1 MQADNRFC
9 RNCPHHRDGHITAYN
24 FDKMEHP
31 LAFRVCYGEDK
42 VKIKDLYYIEF
53 CECGEYVP
61 KDNLEYLEW
70 CVDKRRSYETTK
82 R

>member
-9 RNCPHHRDGHITAYN
+9 RNCSHHRDGHIKHA
-24 FDKMEHP
+24 HP
-31 LAFRVCYGEDK
+31 HLIFGQLVSRACYGRPSNES
-42 VKIKDLYYIEF
+42 IGAPGICYCEEYI
-53 CECGEYVP
+53 P

-70 CVDKRRSYETTK
+70 CVDKRRSYETAK

>member
-9 RNCPHHRDGHITAYN
+9 RNCHHHRDGHITRSHMHLLSQRLVGQA
-24 FDKMEHP
+24 
-31 LAFRVCYGEDK
+31 CYGNETREGARGNC
-42 VKIKDLYYIEF
+42 YCPEYI
-53 CECGEYVP
+53 P

-70 CVDKRRSYETTK
+70 CVDKRRSYETAK

>member
-9 RNCPHHRDGHITAYN
+9 RNCPHHRDGHITSN
-24 FDKMEHP
+24 NWNRMRHP
-31 LAFRVCYGEDK
+31 TDYQACYGNTY
-42 VKIKDLYYIEF
+42 INGLYYA
-53 CECGEYVP
+53 CDCREYIP

-70 CVDKRRSYETTK
+70 CVDKRRSYETAK

>member
-9 RNCPHHRDGHITAYN
+9 RNCPHHRDGHIHSNSY
-24 FDKMEHP
+24 
-31 LAFRVCYGEDK
+31 RVINQFCYGYLYNQDK
-42 VKIKDLYYIEF
+42 RTLDPCI
-53 CECGEYVP
+53 CNEYVP

-70 CVDKRRSYETTK
+70 CVEKRRSYETSK

>member
-24 FDKMEHP
+24 LDKMEHP
-31 LAFRVCYGEDK
+31 LAFRVCYGSNDS
-42 VKIKDLYYIEF
+42 YYDIP
-53 CECGEYVP
+53 CNCKEYIP

-70 CVDKRRSYETTK
+70 CVENKRSQYETAK

>member
-9 RNCPHHRDGHITAYN
+9 RNCPHHRDGHIAAHNWLRMKHSTDYQA
-24 FDKMEHP
+24 
-31 LAFRVCYGEDK
+31 CYGEVDDPDDPCL
-42 VKIKDLYYIEF
+42 IMPCPCLGYA
-53 CECGEYVP
+53 P

-70 CVDKRRSYETTK
+70 CVDKRSSNETS